1 MLPCITVA
9 PPRTML
15 PPALEIDD
23 CIFSFMAILLR
34 LAFIAHC
41 CGVLMFENKLLIS
54 INYVFFCNQI
64 FIFARLIEN
73 TYINEN
79 KTFFFILIGYKLYF
93 GSFYF
98 MQQ

>member
-1 MLPCITVA
+1 MF
-9 PPRTML
+9 
-15 PPALEIDD
+15 
-23 CIFSFMAILLR
+23 FSATKFLYLQ
-34 LAFIAHC
+34 
-41 CGVLMFENKLLIS
+41 K
-54 INYVFFCNQI
+54 
-64 FIFARLIEN
+64 LIEN